1 MPRRRPRQ
9 EEENNDRW
17 VVSYADF
24 ITLLLGFFV
33 VMYSL
38 SSVNE
43 GKYRVLSRSLN
54 SAFGSSPGALAPA
67 ALGLGE
73 EAINSQAQP
82 AADAARRQPL
92 IFPLRPPVL
101 EQSAEDQLTEAGE
114 EMEALSGEVTKMM
127 SRYIDEDLVAI
138 RRDSLWLEIEI
149 KTRLLFESGSARPAQ
164 SARPVLQQLA
174 EYFSLVPNA
183 IQVEGYTDDEPIST
197 PLFPSNWELSSA
209 RAAAVVRQMV
219 AFGVQPGRMA
229 SVGYAEF
236 RPIADNGSPEGRQ
249 RNRRVV
255 IKLMADLQPGDLSW
269 QRSVQTVQ
277 AGVPAGRSP

>member
-54 SAFGSSPGALAPA
+54 SAFGSAPRALASA
-67 ALGLGE
+67 GLGLAG
-73 EAINSQAQP
+73 EAISPQVQP
-82 AADAARRQPL
+82 AADPASRRPL
-92 IFPLRPPVL
+92 IFPLQPLVP
-101 EQSAEDQLTEAGE
+101 EESARDRFAEAGE

-149 KTRLLFESGSARPAQ
+149 KTRLLFESGSARPAK

-174 EYFSLVPNA
+174 GYFSLVPNA

-209 RAAAVVRQMV
+209 RAAAVVRLMV
-219 AFGVQPGRMA
+219 EFGVQPDRMA

-236 RPIADNGSPEGRQ
+236 RPIADNRSPDGRQ

-255 IKLMADLQPGDLSW
+255 IKLMADLQPGDPAW
-269 QRSVQTVQ
+269 QRSVRTVQ
-277 AGVPAGRSP
+277 VGVPRGRNR